1 MMTSDGLLSVSF
13 LTGNANP
20 LLRTRA
26 LACGAEAFF
35 LKPCEHSELVEI
47 ARQLKEISTKGNRVV
62 MRTLVDRDYQP
73 EIGLP

>member
-1 MMTSDGLLSVSF
+1 MDCNGGRDL
-13 LTGNANP
+13 GAC
-20 LLRTRA
+20 LRYLFR
-26 LACGAEAFF
+26 
-35 LKPCEHSELVEI
+35 PSCEHSELGEI